1 MKNAGSASHQE
12 AKIKA
17 ELEYE
22 KYIKQNNLELSKVE
36 EDFLENLKQ
45 TQKKIDHENQKK

>member
-1 MKNAGSASHQE
+1 MKNVGSISHQE

-22 KYIKQNNLELSKVE
+22 KYIKQNNWELSKVE
-36 EDFLENLKQ
+36 EDFLENFKQ
-45 TQKKIDHENQKK
+45 TQKKLEHKNQNK